1 MAKIQLN
8 GVEYKFREKTKLK
21 DILKK
26 FKIEE
31 KKVAIEINGSIIHSH
46 QVKKY
51 EIKNNDKIEIVHFI
65 GGG

>member
-26 FKIEE
+26 CKIEE
-31 KKVAIEINGSIIHSH
+31 RKVAIEINGSIIHSH

>member
-65 GGG
+65 GGV

>member
-31 KKVAIEINGSIIHSH
+31 KKIAIEINGSIIHSH

>member
-46 QVKKY
+46 QFQNY